1 MDFVCVNL
9 VGLGCILP
17 LGLLWGLACAKH
29 GLNGN
34 GGSLSLSGNDVRPLW
49 VKFRVVFGCPEASD
63 WAKVVIIDYFGM
75 VHRTLNDS
83 QTSIYV

>member
-1 MDFVCVNL
+1 MVMGEARVKGW
-9 VGLGCILP
+9 V
-17 LGLLWGLACAKH
+17 K
-29 GLNGN
+29 
-34 GGSLSLSGNDVRPLW
+34 SGDIVRPLW

-75 VHRTLNDS
+75 VQRTSNDS